1 MWIFGG
7 CQLGWIYVFA
17 ASVIDVLWVLGLKY
31 SDDFLTWTGTV
42 MALVIS
48 FYLIIKACAIL
59 PSVMVDAVFTGMGAA
74 ALALIGCLWLG
85 ADCNIGMGICISL
98 IIFGVVGIQMSTGE
112 KEKEGAR

>member
-1 MWIFGG
+1 
-7 CQLGWIYVFA
+7 LGWIYVFA
-17 ASVIDVLWVLGLKY
+17 ASVIEVLWVLGLKY

-42 MALVIS
+42 IALVIS

-59 PSVMVDAVFTGMGAA
+59 PSGTVYAVFTGMGAA
-74 ALALIGCLWLG
+74 AIALIDFLWLG
-85 ADCNIGMGICISL
+85 ADFTIGKGICISL